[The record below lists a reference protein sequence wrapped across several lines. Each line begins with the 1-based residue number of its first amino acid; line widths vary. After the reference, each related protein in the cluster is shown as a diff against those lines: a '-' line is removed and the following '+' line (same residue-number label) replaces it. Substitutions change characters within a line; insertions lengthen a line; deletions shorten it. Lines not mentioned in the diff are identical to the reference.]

1 MRKVRLFPK
10 AVTGATA
17 VAVGA
22 PRKLT
27 ARSRILMRVGE
38 LKINLDQLIASS
50 ER

>member
-1 MRKVRLFPK
+1 MRKARFFPK
-10 AVTGATA
+10 AVTGTMA

-38 LKINLDQLIASS
+38 LKINLDQLIAS
-50 ER
+50 